1 MSETQPLVT
10 NDAVILGLLA
20 LILGFVF
27 YTERSRHRFWQGFYR
42 YVPGLLLC
50 YFLPS
55 LLNSFGVVNGESS
68 RLYFVSSR
76 YLLPACLVLLTLSV
90 DFVSIARLG
99 YKAIAMFL
107 TGTAGI
113 VIGGPVALLAVGAVD
128 PGIVAG
134 HGPQAVW
141 RGMTTVAGSWIG
153 GGANQTAMKE
163 VFQVDDALFSQMVAV
178 DVLCAS
184 VWMAVLLFMA
194 GRADDIDRRMGAD
207 TSAIE
212 NLKARVARFHAEH
225 SRVTTLPDLI
235 FIAAVGFG
243 ATGLAHACAGFIAPW
258 IELHAPGLAR
268 LSLTSTFFWIVVIA
282 TTAGLTLSF
291 TPARRLEGAGASRV
305 GSAMLYILVATIGM
319 RMDVG
324 AVFRNPGLFVVGFVW
339 IGVHALL
346 LVVVARILR
355 APVFYLAV
363 GSQANVGGAAS
374 APVVAS
380 AFHPT
385 LAPVGVLLAVL
396 GYSVGTYAAWICGV
410 MMAAVAPQ

>member
-1 MSETQPLVT
+1 MPESQAFVT
-10 NDAVILGLLA
+10 NDAVTLGLLA
-20 LILGFVF
+20 VILGLVF
-27 YTERSRHRFWQGFYR
+27 YTEGSRNPFWQKFYR

-55 LLNSFGVVNGESS
+55 LLNSFGVVDGDASH
-68 RLYFVSSR
+68 LYFVASR
-76 YLLPACLVLLTLSV
+76 YLLPTCLVLLTLSV
-90 DFVSIARLG
+90 DFVAIARLG
-99 YKAIAMFL
+99 YKAITMFL

-113 VIGGPVALLAVGAVD
+113 VIGGPLALLAVGAVD
-128 PGIVAG
+128 PAIVDG
-134 HGPQAVW
+134 DGPRAVW
-141 RGMTTVAGSWIG
+141 RGMTTIAGSWIG

-163 VFQVDDALFSQMVAV
+163 IFRVDDALFSQMVAV

-184 VWMAVLLFMA
+184 VWMAVLLFLA
-194 GRADDIDRRMGAD
+194 GRADAIDQRVGAD

-212 NLKARVARFHAEH
+212 NLKERVARFHAEH
-225 SRVTTLPDLI
+225 SRVTTLPDLM

-243 ATGLAHACAGFIAPW
+243 ATGLAHACAGMIAPW

-282 TTAGLTLSF
+282 TTAGLALSF

-305 GSAMLYILVATIGM
+305 GSAMLYILVATIGL

-324 AVFRNPGLFVVGFVW
+324 AVFRNPGLFVVGFIW
-339 IGVHALL
+339 IGFHAML
-346 LVVVARILR
+346 LVIVARVIK

-396 GYSVGTYAAWICGV
+396 GYSLGTYAAWICGL
-410 MMAAVAPQ
+410 MMAAVAPY